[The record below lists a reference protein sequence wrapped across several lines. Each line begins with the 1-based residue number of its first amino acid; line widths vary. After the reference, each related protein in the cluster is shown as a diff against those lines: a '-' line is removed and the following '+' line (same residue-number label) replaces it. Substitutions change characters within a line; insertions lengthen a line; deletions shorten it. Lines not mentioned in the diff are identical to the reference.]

1 MHDALKPKARTQRL
15 PLIDAK
21 KRHHPP
27 DDRQEILR
35 DALRE
40 AARHL
45 SAERMLIV
53 GENAGCVRPF
63 SRKSLKAFIDNKTKE
78 IDPEHYDTLAA
89 VWLRSAAG
97 RVLRYLDTSD
107 QPQFDKLTNVLASGH
122 HLRPR
127 GATVTGRY
135 FMVHGSYLAE
145 DHYVI
150 RLIEIACL
158 DDNILAVKDTLY
170 DNLNLHRELV
180 AHGVLT
186 FVKEFPQ
193 FLFDAD
199 ENKAGLSLIAG
210 TGTVFNAA
218 NELARVTGGFLA
230 VTNQSLVAERSCLL
244 IREAQEAREAMIP
257 QTGIFTRAD
266 IAKAHPKHQAAFD
279 ALARLPPK
287 RVFPDPMLSY
297 NKGQQGVSPIKSEGG
312 LS

>member
-1 MHDALKPKARTQRL
+1 MSDATKPKAGMQRL
-15 PLIDAK
+15 LPIAAP
-21 KRHHPP
+21 KRHHPA
-27 DDRQEILR
+27 DHSQEILR

-53 GENAGCVRPF
+53 GELAGRVRPF
-63 SRKSLKAFIDNKTKE
+63 GRKSLKAFIDNDTQE

-97 RVLRYLDTSD
+97 RALRYLDTSD
-107 QPQFDKLTNVLASGH
+107 QPEFDKLTNVLASGH

-135 FMVHGSYLAE
+135 FTYHGSYLAE

-150 RLIEIACL
+150 RLIEIECL

-170 DNLNLHRELV
+170 DNLNQHRELS

-186 FVKEFPQ
+186 FVKELPQ

-210 TGTVFNAA
+210 SSTTIDRAT
-218 NELARVTGGFLA
+218 NELARVTGAFLA
-230 VTNQSLVAERSCLL
+230 VTNQPLVAERNCLL
-244 IREAQEAREAMIP
+244 IREAHESREAMIE
-257 QTGIFTRAD
+257 QTGIFTRD
-266 IAKAHPKHQAAFD
+266 EIAKAHPKHQAAFD
-279 ALARLPPK
+279 VLARLPPK
-287 RVFPDPMLSY
+287 RVFPDPMLKY
-297 NKGQQGVSPIKSEGG
+297 NEGKQGVSPIKSEVG
-312 LS
+312 L

>member
-1 MHDALKPKARTQRL
+1 MNDTTKPKAGTQRL

-27 DDRQEILR
+27 DHPQEILR

-53 GENAGCVRPF
+53 GELAGFERPF
-63 SRKSLKAFIDNKTKE
+63 SRKSMKAFIDNKTKE
-78 IDPEHYDTLAA
+78 IDPEPYDTLAA

-97 RVLRYLDTSD
+97 RALRYLDTSD
-107 QPQFDKLTNVLASGH
+107 RPEFDKLTNVLASGH

-145 DHYVI
+145 HHYVI
-150 RLIEIACL
+150 RSIEIACI
-158 DDNILAVKDTLY
+158 DDNILAVTDTLY
-170 DNLNLHRELV
+170 DNLNQHRELV

-186 FVKEFPQ
+186 FVKELPQ

-210 TGTVFNAA
+210 TSTVFNAA
-218 NELARVTGGFLA
+218 KELTRITGAFLA
-230 VTNQSLVAERSCLL
+230 VTNPPVVAERSCLL
-244 IREAQEAREAMIP
+244 VRETQESREAMIE
-257 QTGIFTRAD
+257 QTGIFTRD
-266 IAKAHPKHQAAFD
+266 EIAKAHPKHQAAFD

-297 NKGQQGVSPIKSEGG
+297 NKGQQGVPPIKSEVG